1 MPAIEG
7 DAKAGAERLQQTR
20 AAAQE
25 APVRIDTLDK
35 RLDRIEN
42 KLDWLMG
49 VLVTSYVSGVAGAC
63 LYFLT
68 SFKK

>member
-1 MPAIEG
+1 MNPTLSQDH
-7 DAKAGAERLQQTR
+7 DAAVAHG
-20 AAAQE
+20 
-25 APVRIDTLDK
+25 VRIDTLDK